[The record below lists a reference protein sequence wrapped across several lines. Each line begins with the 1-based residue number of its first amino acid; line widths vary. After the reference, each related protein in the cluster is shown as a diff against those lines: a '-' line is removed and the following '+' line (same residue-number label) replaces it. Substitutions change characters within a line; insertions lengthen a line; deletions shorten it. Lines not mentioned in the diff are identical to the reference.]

1 MTRAAVTTAARFPF
15 DVLRADRSVL
25 VDFYADW
32 CRSCRLLDPVL
43 DELARDWAG
52 RLEVVKIDVK
62 KHPTTADR
70 YGVQSIPTLVLF
82 VNGEEQLRLVN
93 VLRRRAIEEHLHTAL
108 A

>member
-1 MTRAAVTTAARFPF
+1 MTRAAITTAARFPF
-15 DVLRADRSVL
+15 DVLRATGPVL
-25 VDFYADW
+25 VNFHADW
-32 CRSCRLLDPVL
+32 CRSCRVLDPVL

-52 RLEVVKIDVK
+52 RLEVVKLDVE

-93 VLRRRAIEEHLHTAL
+93 VVRRQAIEEHLYTAL

>member
-15 DVLRADRSVL
+15 DVLRADGPVL
-25 VDFYADW
+25 VDFHADW
-32 CRSCRLLDPVL
+32 CTSCRLLDPVL
-43 DELARDWAG
+43 NELARDWAG
-52 RLEVVKIDVK
+52 RLEVVKIDVE

-93 VLRRRAIEEHLHTAL
+93 VVRRQSIEEHLHKVL